1 MRACSVCERQ
11 QLQTC
16 VCFVGSL
23 CLSGPLFEY
32 MQGSAGTGPSIEL
45 LMQSV
50 TQPALHSPGHGPII
64 IAIWWPI
71 TALAVMSQSARSS
84 EFHGSTEG
92 ANGVVN
98 AMNHSGAHLMGT
110 LGSWAREQYIRSP
123 QCDCEQVW
131 RRRGKEIGYKA
142 PDAVYCRSWAIVH
155 RNYLL
160 LFLWHNL
167 LLFHHTIGTYVNII
181 CQMKIS
187 FMFVAMIGQKISD
200 QIK

>member
-1 MRACSVCERQ
+1 MRIGCAWLSVCERKHACM
-11 QLQTC
+11 LRLWAPAIAD
-16 VCFVGSL
+16 VCLLCRLSLPFGS
-23 CLSGPLFEY
+23 LFEY

-45 LMQSV
+45 LMQSA

-167 LLFHHTIGTYVNII
+167 LLFHHTIGTYVN
-181 CQMKIS
+181 CT
-187 FMFVAMIGQKISD
+187 VR
-200 QIK
+200 